1 MTLNIIHLFAIALLI
16 SCNNFLVANASER
29 TGLAP
34 KATAEEA
41 KITQWSMPD
50 SKQKFWDIP
59 KLKTPYITISPSKI
73 NDGVTV
79 GKMGVDGGNRELVLK
94 LAQEIAEGGHGKID
108 SLLLVQKG
116 KLLFESYYRRGR
128 VDLPHPQS
136 SVTKAYTGLALG
148 RAIQLGYL
156 TMADLNK
163 PLISFLKEIKHSEFS
178 NGAEKVTLHQALTMT
193 TGIRLSDDNLKQ
205 MRDDP
210 SRSIGQQEAKAI
222 LKLSEPITTKSQSF
236 NYDWSA
242 PTLVMQVIDAVVPGT
257 AKSFIKNELFEKL
270 GITNFDWRTAASSL
284 PAGPSGA
291 SVTSRDM
298 AKIGILT
305 MNKGMWN
312 GEQLIPES
320 FVSSSTSRI
329 IDTDDDIFGG
339 GKDVSNQEYGYYWW
353 NTDLRFSGKN
363 YSAVSAQGG
372 GGMYILLI
380 EELDLIVILT
390 AHIEQNNV
398 TQQMIA
404 ERIIPVFIQ

>member
-1 MTLNIIHLFAIALLI
+1 
-16 SCNNFLVANASER
+16 
-29 TGLAP
+29 
-34 KATAEEA
+34 
-41 KITQWSMPD
+41 
-50 SKQKFWDIP
+50 
-59 KLKTPYITISPSKI
+59 
-73 NDGVTV
+73 
-79 GKMGVDGGNRELVLK
+79 
-94 LAQEIAEGGHGKID
+94 
-108 SLLLVQKG
+108 
-116 KLLFESYYRRGR
+116 LFESYYRRGR

-136 SVTKAYTGLALG
+136 SATKAYTGLALG

-163 PLISFLKEIKHSEFS
+163 PLFSFLKDIKHTEFS

-210 SRSIGQQEAKAI
+210 SSLIGQQEAKAI
-222 LKLSEPITTKSQSF
+222 LELSELITTKSQNF
-236 NYDWSA
+236 NYDRSA

-257 AKSFIKNELFEKL
+257 AKSFIKNELFAKL
-270 GITNFDWRTAASSL
+270 GITNFDWRAAASNL

-320 FVSSSTSRI
+320 FVSRSTSKI
-329 IDTDDDIFGG
+329 IDTDDDDIFGG
-339 GKDVSNQEYGYYWW
+339 GNDVSNQEYGYYWW
-353 NTDLRFSGKN
+353 NTDLKFSGKN
-363 YSAVSAQGG
+363 YSASSAQGG

-380 EELDLIVILT
+380 EELDLIVIMT